1 MPRIGNE
8 NLLNGLKEG
17 VFVMD
22 EKTNFVVF
30 QNKAARSMN
39 KTFNEKMSLS
49 LLDENDY
56 IDMNN
61 KQFAALNKKDVFKIS
76 SN

>member
-1 MPRIGNE
+1 
-8 NLLNGLKEG
+8 
-17 VFVMD
+17 
-22 EKTNFVVF
+22 
-30 QNKAARSMN
+30 MN